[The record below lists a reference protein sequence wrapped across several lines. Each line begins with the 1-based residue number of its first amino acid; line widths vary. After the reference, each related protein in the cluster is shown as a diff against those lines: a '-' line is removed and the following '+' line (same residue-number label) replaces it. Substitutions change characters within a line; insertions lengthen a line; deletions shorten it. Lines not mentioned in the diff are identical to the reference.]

1 MKKKAIIFDLY
12 DTLIE
17 IQNKTKPYL
26 YLLTH
31 IETTQEITAK
41 ELINH
46 IMTNDMDSTAFIRQ
60 LLDAGILKPTFVQ
73 LEFLRLLDEE
83 LETTSLISGTYTALS
98 RLKNSGYKLYV
109 LSNLAT
115 PYKYPFYNLH
125 LEKWIDKAFF
135 SCELKDKK
143 PNESFFQKVLDYS
156 GLNKEDLIMIGDNP
170 ISDVQGALNFG
181 IDTILKDKD
190 LNLLTQHL

>member
-1 MKKKAIIFDLY
+1 MKKAIIFDLY

-17 IQNKTKPYL
+17 IQTKTKPYL
-26 YLLTH
+26 YLLNH
-31 IETTQEITAK
+31 LQSTQEISAK
-41 ELINH
+41 ELINY
-46 IMTNDMDSTAFIRQ
+46 IMTNDIASTAFIRQ
-60 LLDAGILKPTFVQ
+60 LLDAGILKPTFQQ

-83 LETTSLISGTYTALS
+83 LETTSLISGTYTVLT
-98 RLKNSGYKLYV
+98 RLKDAGYKLYV

-143 PNESFFQKVLDYS
+143 PNASFFQKVLDYS
-156 GLNKEDLIMIGDNP
+156 GLQKEDLIMIGDNH
-170 ISDVQGALNFG
+170 ISDVKGALDFG
-181 IDTILKDKD
+181 IDAILKDKD